1 MSRRI
6 LVVTY
11 HYPPLPSVGTNRW
24 LAMSKYLRRAGFE
37 VEILT
42 TAAFGSSADD
52 EERHVHRAYD
62 LVGAEW
68 LRRGLRRPPLP
79 APGEE
84 PVEDI
89 PPPAVVTKLFV
100 PDHCAVTWLP
110 AASALT
116 RRLLAEKRFDCLVTT
131 SPFES
136 AHLIP
141 LLVRSRRPAWV
152 ADFRDGWTFLPW
164 RPTFPTALQRRLD
177 RALERR
183 VVESAERTACVQRPV
198 ADDLH
203 DRLGVDA
210 AYVPNGWDAEL
221 ASEAKDAQI
230 PALDEGR
237 KTLVYTGKLRGRA
250 DRDPTPLLEA
260 LRRLHGDSPTTAE
273 QLQLVIAGRLDRD
286 ERELLESFALGGLIR
301 HVGYLSRAQ
310 SLALQRRADAL
321 VVITAP
327 DVVWE
332 LPGKLLEYLGSGRP
346 VLALAAGNE
355 TARLVTETG
364 TGIAVPPADIDAIVA
379 ALRLVV
385 SGQLARD
392 YAPHGLGEYTY
403 PQPAERMAEVIEE
416 AIRRHADR
424 R

>member
-42 TAAFGSSADD
+42 TAAFGESTGD
-52 EERHVHRAYD
+52 EEQHVHRAYD
-62 LVGAEW
+62 LVGADW

-116 RRLLAEKRFDCLVTT
+116 RKLLAQARFDCIVTT

-136 AHLIP
+136 AHLVP
-141 LLVRSRRPAWV
+141 LLARDRRPAWV

-164 RPTFPTALQRRLD
+164 RPTFPTAPQRRLD

-183 VVESAERTACVQRPV
+183 VVEAAERTTCVQRPV
-198 ADDLH
+198 AEDLH

-210 AYVPNGWDAEL
+210 AYVPNGWDPEL
-221 ASEAKDAQI
+221 AAEAEGAQA
-230 PALDEGR
+230 PALDEKR

-250 DRDPTPLLEA
+250 DRDPTPLLDA
-260 LRRLHGDSPTTAE
+260 LRRLRSDSPAAAE

-286 ERELLESFALGGLIR
+286 ERELLESFALGDHVR
-301 HVGYLSRAQ
+301 HVGALSRAQ

-327 DVVWE
+327 GVVWE
-332 LPGKLLEYLGSGRP
+332 LPGKVLEYLGSGRP
-346 VLALAAGNE
+346 ILALAEENA

-364 TGIAVPPADIDAIVA
+364 TGVAVPPGDVEAIVA
-379 ALRLVV
+379 ALSRVA
-385 SGQLARD
+385 SGEFARG
-392 YAPHGLGEYTY
+392 YAPRGLEEYTY

>member
-1 MSRRI
+1 MSRRL

-52 EERHVHRAYD
+52 VEQHVHRAYD
-62 LVGAEW
+62 LVGAGW

-110 AASALT
+110 GASALT
-116 RRLLAEKRFDCLVTT
+116 RRLLAQRRFDCIVTT

-136 AHLIP
+136 AHLVP
-141 LLVRSRRPAWV
+141 LLARSRRPAWV

-164 RPTFPTALQRRLD
+164 RPTFPTAVQRRLD

-210 AYVPNGWDAEL
+210 GYVPNGWDPELTREAE
-221 ASEAKDAQI
+221 AAQI
-230 PALDEGR
+230 PVLDGR
-237 KTLVYTGKLRGRA
+237 RRALVYTGKLRGRA

-260 LRRLHGDSPTTAE
+260 LRRLRSDSPATAE
-273 QLQLVIAGRLDRD
+273 QLQLVLAGRLDRD
-286 ERELLESFALGGLIR
+286 ERELLESFALGDLVR
-301 HVGYLSRAQ
+301 HLGPLSRAQ

-346 VLALAAGNE
+346 ILALAAGNE
-355 TARLVTETG
+355 AARLVTETG
-364 TGIAVPPADIDAIVA
+364 TGIAVPPADVAAIVA
-379 ALRLVV
+379 ALRRVA
-385 SGQLARD
+385 SGELARG
-392 YAPHGLGEYTY
+392 YTPRNLGEYTY
-403 PQPAERMAEVIEE
+403 PRPAERMAEVIEE

-424 R
+424 G

>member
-1 MSRRI
+1 LSRRL

-24 LAMSKYLRRAGFE
+24 LAMSKYLGRSGFE

-42 TAAFGSSADD
+42 TAAFGSSPGDD
-52 EERHVHRAYD
+52 EQHVHRAYD
-62 LVGAEW
+62 LVGADW

-79 APGEE
+79 RPGEG

-100 PDHCAVTWLP
+100 PDHCAITWLP
-110 AASALT
+110 AASTLT
-116 RRLLAEKRFDCLVTT
+116 RKLLAQKRFDCIVTT

-136 AHLIP
+136 AHLVP
-141 LLVRSRRPAWV
+141 LLARNRRPAWV
-152 ADFRDGWTFLPW
+152 ADFRDGWTFFPW
-164 RPTFPTALQRRLD
+164 RPTFPTAVQRRLD
-177 RALERR
+177 GALERR
-183 VVESAERTACVQRPV
+183 VVEGADRTACVQRPV

-210 AYVPNGWDAEL
+210 AYVPNGWDPEL
-221 ASEAKDAQI
+221 AAEAEDAHV
-230 PALDEGR
+230 PSLDEGR
-237 KTLVYTGKLRGRA
+237 KTLVYTGKLKGRA

-260 LRRLHGDSPTTAE
+260 LRRLRNDSPAIAG
-273 QLQLVIAGRLDRD
+273 QLQFVIAGRLDRD
-286 ERELLESFALGGLIR
+286 ERELLESFALGDLVR
-301 HVGYLSRAQ
+301 HIGHLSRAE

-327 DVVWE
+327 GVVWE

-355 TARLVTETG
+355 TARLVRGTG
-364 TGIAVPPADIDAIVA
+364 TGIAVPPGDVEAILE
-379 ALRLVV
+379 ALRLVA
-385 SGQLARD
+385 SGELARD
-392 YAPHGLGEYTY
+392 YAPRSLEEYTY
-403 PQPAERMAEVIEE
+403 PQPAERMAEVIED

>member
-1 MSRRI
+1 MSRRL

-11 HYPPLPSVGTNRW
+11 HYPPMPSVGTNRW

-42 TAAFGSSADD
+42 TDAFGSSLDD
-52 EERHVHRAYD
+52 EEQRVHRAYD
-62 LVGAEW
+62 LVGADW

-79 APGEE
+79 EPGED
-84 PVEDI
+84 PVDDI
-89 PPPAVVTKLFV
+89 PPPAVMTKLFV
-100 PDHCAVTWLP
+100 PDHCTITWLP

-116 RRLLAEKRFDCLVTT
+116 RKLLAQKGFDCIVTT

-141 LLVRSRRPAWV
+141 LIVRSHRPAWV

-164 RPTFPTALQRRLD
+164 RPTFPTAVQRRLD
-177 RALERR
+177 CALERR
-183 VVESAERTACVQRPV
+183 VVEGADRTACVQRPV

-203 DRLGVDA
+203 NRLGLDA
-210 AYVPNGWDAEL
+210 AYVPNGWDPEL
-221 ASEAKDAQI
+221 ASESEGAQL
-230 PALDEGR
+230 PTLDEGL

-260 LRRLHGDSPTTAE
+260 LARLRTDSPATAE

-286 ERELLESFALGGLIR
+286 ERQLLESFALGRLVR
-301 HVGYLSRAQ
+301 HVGHLSRAQ

-327 DVVWE
+327 GVVWE

-346 VLALAAGNE
+346 ILALAAGNE

-364 TGIAVPPADIDAIVA
+364 TGVAVPPADIGAIVA
-379 ALRLVV
+379 ALRLVA
-385 SGQLARD
+385 SGELACN
-392 YAPHGLGEYTY
+392 YAPRNLNEYTY
-403 PQPAERMAEVIEE
+403 PQPAERMADVIED